1 MPAIKFE
8 RQLAIPAPR
17 LFQIVD
23 DPSVYPQV
31 FNRITGVTDI
41 SRSNSSQGALTEM
54 NVGLKFSI
62 LNGSVRVKTLTNQ
75 QTGLV
80 RVNLVKGPFNL
91 AHGVMQLRALQDGTS
106 QILGQCKYETPLAVF
121 AETIEKK
128 FDILVNA
135 VCDSLLHYDKSQEA
149 GGIV

>member
-23 DPSVYPQV
+23 DPNVYPQV
-31 FNRITGVTDI
+31 FNRITGVTDV
-41 SRSNSSQGALTEM
+41 SRSDSPQGAITEM
-54 NVGLKFSI
+54 NVGLRFAI
-62 LNGSVRVKTLTNQ
+62 MNGSVRVKTLTNQ

-91 AHGVMQLRALQDGTS
+91 AHGVMQLRAMQDGSS

-128 FDILVNA
+128 FDVLLNA
-135 VCDSLLHYDKSQEA
+135 VCASLLQFEKTQKNAD
-149 GGIV
+149 V